1 MTNIKEYTPT
11 ETSVIEI
18 NEAGVRNQPLKWALG
33 IQGKHA
39 KTI

>member
-18 NEAGVRNQPLKWALG
+18 NEAGVRYLFCLCGAG
-33 IQGKHA
+33 A
-39 KTI
+39 A